1 MIDSTDSIVI
11 RESLKMLQ
19 GKSIINSI
27 NLEDGESRFAEI
39 VPLIHQYGASVVV
52 GCIDDDKDQAQ
63 AITAERK
70 LQVAERS
77 FNLLTKRYLLEESDI
92 IFDPLVFPAATGD
105 INYKGSAAE
114 TIEGL
119 SLIHI

>member
-1 MIDSTDSIVI
+1 MSDIKSYLNLLTKKTKAPIMIDSTDSIVI
-11 RESLKMLQ
+11 RESQKMLQ
-19 GKSIINSI
+19 GKSIIYSI

-77 FNLLTKRYLLEESDI
+77 FNLLTKNTYMKNKPY
-92 IFDPLVFPAATGD
+92 F
-105 INYKGSAAE
+105 
-114 TIEGL
+114 
-119 SLIHI
+119 LIR